1 MKVAFGL
8 VGSGGMGRETMSFIT
23 QLPQFADADICFLET
38 NPIADEWQ
46 GIPFRSIDDF
56 LVERDRELQFAVS
69 VSDSHLRKALTEQML
84 AAGATVQD
92 VIHPTAQIGPDVQ
105 IGRGAVISAFTFLGA
120 GARIGRMFQCNVW
133 TSVHH
138 DCIIGDYVTLAPG
151 ARCNGNVHVQ
161 DHAYVGASAVIRQ
174 GTPERPL
181 VIGEGAVVGMGAV
194 VTKDVA
200 PFTTVVGNPAR
211 VLRPGKQA

>member
-194 VTKDVA
+194 VTKDVV